1 MSSAT
6 VPLDQ
11 ISDLLKLRFDRTLEF
26 INKSKFKPKKILDLG
41 PNNTFAEILRNK
53 GFQVVNTGVVDLDDQ
68 PEIVEKFD
76 DIDCITSFEIFEHL
90 VAPFNVLRKLPKVKM
105 FVSVPL
111 RLWFSPA
118 FRNKN
123 DKWDQ
128 HYHEFEDWQFK
139 LLLRKTGWKVI
150 DEKKFTNPVKK
161 IGFRPLL
168 RLFTNRYLI
177 VYAEKI
183 KG

>member
-128 HYHEFEDWQFK
+128 HYHEFEDWQFDW
-139 LLLRKTGWKVI
+139 LLNNTGWKIV
-150 DEKKFTNPVKK
+150 DYKKFTNPVKK
-161 IGFRPLL
+161 IGLRPLL
-168 RLFTNRYLI
+168 RLFTDRYYL

-183 KG
+183 

>member
-26 INKSKFKPKKILDLG
+26 INKSEFKPKKILDLG
-41 PNNTFAEILRNK
+41 PDNTFAEILRNK
-53 GFQVVNTGVVDLDDQ
+53 GYQVVNTGMVDLDDQ
-68 PEIVEKFD
+68 PEIVQKFD

-90 VAPFNVLRKLPKVKM
+90 VAPYNVLRKLPKVKM
-105 FVSVPL
+105 FISVPL
-111 RLWFSPA
+111 SLWFSPA

-128 HYHEFEDWQFK
+128 HYHEFEDWQFDW
-139 LLLRKTGWKVI
+139 LLDKTGWKI
-150 DEKKFTNPVKK
+150 IRKEKWKSPTIIP
-161 IGFRPLL
+161 GFRFFL
-168 RLFTNRYLI
+168 RLLTYRY
-177 VYAEKI
+177 YAIEAVRK
-183 KG
+183 